1 MMKINFKNS
10 FLLVL
15 FLSVFMILVS
25 ITAAAIGIKEIAAE
39 EILEIRLF
47 ENPSTGYRWQ
57 LNYSED
63 ESLQLLQENY
73 QPLTESSDEKEK
85 EQLQSAKDG
94 TQILVG
100 QGGIRS
106 WTFRGLEEGCQLL
119 TFELKRSG
127 GEAEK
132 KVEYLVL
139 VRE

>member
-1 MMKINFKNS
+1 MNIIFRNRV
-10 FLLVL
+10 LLVL
-15 FLSVFMILVS
+15 FLSAVMILVS
-25 ITAAAIGIKEIAAE
+25 ITAAAIGIKEIATD

-57 LNYSED
+57 LDLADNNY
-63 ESLQLLQENY
+63 LQLLQEEY
-73 QPLTESSDEKEK
+73 QPLAENSEKNEND
-85 EQLQSAKDG
+85 QSQSEKDG

-100 QGGIRS
+100 QGGIKS
-106 WTFRGLEEGCQLL
+106 WTFRGLEEGYQLL